1 MALSRTFSASGFLP
15 DVRAY
20 GATCF
25 TYVGRAVQ
33 YLLAAPEHPGDGD
46 HSLRHGFGTGAG
58 PVDAARFAKRFGVP
72 LTEGYGSSEGG
83 AALQR
88 PADAPLGAAGR
99 GAPGTDLAVVNRSTG
114 EELPRGWLDGTGRL
128 VNGDEA
134 IRELANRAP
143 NPFEGYW
150 KNQAADTERNRRGWF
165 WTGDLFFRDQ
175 DGWFHFAGRAE
186 DRLRVDGENLAA
198 AVVEEILARFP
209 DAVAAAVQAVPDP
222 ASGDQV
228 MAALALREG
237 AGFDPDAFA
246 AFLAGQPDL
255 GAKIAPRFVRIV
267 TSMPV
272 TATNKVHRARLRREG
287 FRCADP
293 VWRSPPDAGR
303 RGAAYQPLT
312 ADDLA
317 ALLAAYRDHGREA
330 LLDH

>member
-1 MALSRTFSASGFLP
+1 VAGSGP
-15 DVRAY
+15 
-20 GATCF
+20 AT
-25 TYVGRAVQ
+25 
-33 YLLAAPEHPGDGD
+33 
-46 HSLRHGFGTGAG
+46 
-58 PVDAARFAKRFGVP
+58 
-72 LTEGYGSSEGG
+72 
-83 AALQR
+83 
-88 PADAPLGAAGR
+88 
-99 GAPGTDLAVVNRSTG
+99 
-114 EELPRGWLDGTGRL
+114 
-128 VNGDEA
+128 
-134 IRELANRAP
+134 
-143 NPFEGYW
+143 
-150 KNQAADTERNRRGWF
+150 
-165 WTGDLFFRDQ
+165 LFFRDQ

-209 DAVAAAVQAVPDP
+209 DAVAAAVRAVPDP

-293 VWRSPPDAGR
+293 VWWSPPDTGR
-303 RGAAYQPLT
+303 CGAAYQPLT

-330 LLDH
+330 LLDY

>member
-1 MALSRTFSASGFLP
+1 
-15 DVRAY
+15 
-20 GATCF
+20 
-25 TYVGRAVQ
+25 
-33 YLLAAPEHPGDGD
+33 
-46 HSLRHGFGTGAG
+46 
-58 PVDAARFAKRFGVP
+58 
-72 LTEGYGSSEGG
+72 
-83 AALQR
+83 
-88 PADAPLGAAGR
+88 
-99 GAPGTDLAVVNRSTG
+99 GTDLAVVNRSTG
-114 EELPRGWLDGTGRL
+114 EELPRGRLDGTGRL

-134 IRELANRAP
+134 IGELVNRAP

-150 KNQAADTERNRRGWF
+150 KNQAADTERTRRGWF
-165 WTGDLFFRDQ
+165 WSGDLFFRDQ

-222 ASGDQV
+222 VSGDQV

-255 GAKIAPRFVRIV
+255 GAKMAPRFVRIV

-293 VWRSPPDAGR
+293 VWWSPPDTGR
-303 RGAAYQPLT
+303 CGAAYQPLT